1 MRSLCVTLLLL
12 SACSNQNVTEIQPPV
27 ADSVMIQVLIEL
39 HLAEARV
46 DLFHES
52 QTQHRDSIL
61 TKYQITQAEF
71 EENMAFYRE
80 NPVTFHK
87 LYSEALDHLSDERY
101 LPADE

>member
-1 MRSLCVTLLLL
+1 MRYLVVLLVLL
-12 SACSNQNVTEIQPPV
+12 SACSDQNVTEIQPPV

-46 DLFHES
+46 DLFKED

-61 TKYQITQAEF
+61 TKYNISEGEF
-71 EENMAFYRE
+71 EENMTYYRD
-80 NPVTFHK
+80 NPTTFHK
-87 LYSEALDHLSDERY
+87 LYSEALDKLSDERY